1 MSGSPNQPSRH
12 SSRERS
18 GPTRSITRTKHL
30 ARWATVKTPPSKHTA
45 VTGSSRTCR
54 VLLAGGGALHRR
66 APASYTADAP
76 TAAAAAMVTT
86 ETPTPAAT
94 AAAALP
100 TVVETPTG
108 VAPACG
114 ADVTVFF
121 AAAAAPPAVSSAVVN
136 PAVVAA
142 PAVFAAPVV
151 EATVL
156 VAPAGRPAARP
167 SSGASVHN
175 TNANTIPGAA
185 AYTTAATGTYSQT
198 NSTGSTSPAA
208 ADVPARSETDDST
221 KRFHRWQFNATGSN

>member
-1 MSGSPNQPSRH
+1 MSGSPNLPSRC
-12 SSRERS
+12 SSRKRS

-30 ARWATVKTPPSKHTA
+30 TRRATVKTPPSKHTA
-45 VTGSSRTCR
+45 VTSSSRTCR

-76 TAAAAAMVTT
+76 RAAATAMVTT
-86 ETPTPAAT
+86 ETPTSAAT

-100 TVVETPTG
+100 TVAETTTG
-108 VAPACG
+108 VAPAFG
-114 ADVTVFF
+114 ADVTVFI
-121 AAAAAPPAVSSAVVN
+121 AAAAAPPAVFSAVVH

-151 EATVL
+151 AATVL

-185 AYTTAATGTYSQT
+185 ASTTAATGTYSQT

-208 ADVPARSETDDST
+208 ADVPARSETDDSI
-221 KRFHRWQFNATGSN
+221 KRFQFNATGSH